1 MVLSGS
7 RGGRDRVVWAAPVD
21 YFAEISSLACENILP
36 SMIGLAVSKNA
47 ATAGESLC
55 RSTAGLVGRLLGR
68 CKHRTTARYAHLSD
82 AHPVEA
88 AEKVGDI
95 IDRAMEFRS

>member
-1 MVLSGS
+1 
-7 RGGRDRVVWAAPVD
+7 
-21 YFAEISSLACENILP
+21 
-36 SMIGLAVSKNA
+36 MIGLAVSKNA

-82 AHPVEA
+82 ARPVEA
-88 AEKVGDI
+88 AKKSGDI
-95 IDRAMEFRS
+95 SDRAMQFRA